1 MALYSCPECKREI
14 STDAK
19 TCPHCGKN
27 VQLAG
32 AGARWKAL
40 PKGAKIFLVACAV
53 IFGLGLA
60 VDKEADKTGPQAPA
74 PAAQAAQAVKP
85 TSSTPPTDGGMT
97 VQPGPWFGF
106 RTREALDKASQLA
119 AQGDKAAWSKFMAQA
134 MASGQ
139 IVELKAGETV
149 YVEDTALMSGAAKV
163 RRKGEVNGW
172 WTNMEAVK

>member
-1 MALYSCPECKREI
+1 MALFSCPECKREI

-40 PKGAKIFLVACAV
+40 PKGVRIFFVACAV
-53 IFGLGLA
+53 IGAIGLA
-60 VDKEADKTGPQAPA
+60 VDGGGDKPKQQTAASAAAPA
-74 PAAQAAQAVKP
+74 KETKPSAPAQAA
-85 TSSTPPTDGGMT
+85 DGSMT

-119 AQGDKAAWSKFMAQA
+119 AQGDKAAWSTFMARA

-139 IVELKAGETV
+139 VIELKAGEAV
-149 YVEDTALMSGAAKV
+149 FVEDTALMSGAAKV
-163 RRKGEVNGW
+163 RRKGEVDGW